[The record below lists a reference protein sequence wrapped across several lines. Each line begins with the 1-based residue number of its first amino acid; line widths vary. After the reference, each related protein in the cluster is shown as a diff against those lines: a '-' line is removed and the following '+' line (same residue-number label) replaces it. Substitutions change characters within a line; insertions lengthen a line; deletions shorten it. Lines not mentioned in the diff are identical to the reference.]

1 MSVITIG
8 LNHTTAP
15 VDVRERIAIAPDDM
29 ADSLRA
35 IRTING
41 VEEAALLST
50 CNRTEMIC
58 WSNEKSSSDEL
69 TDWLANYR
77 KFDRNSLES
86 YLYQYH
92 DSEAIHH
99 ILRVA
104 CGLDSMIL
112 GENEILGQLKS
123 AYKDAVENESLGKYL
138 ERLFQH
144 SFASAKR
151 VRTETAIG
159 DSPVSVAY
167 AAVTLAERIFTK
179 LEDQTALLIGAGE
192 TIELAAR
199 HLQGRNLKQMIIANR
214 TLSNAEKLASSYNA
228 EAIPMSDISNR
239 LHEADIVISAT
250 ASPTA
255 VIGKGAIERAL
266 KQRRRKPIFIVD
278 IAVPRDVEPQV
289 AQLDDVYLYTVD
301 DLQNVISD
309 NLKARRSAAVK
320 AEALVLHDLDD
331 FLGWLR
337 SQSDIETMLD
347 LRATAELKRDQLLQ
361 QHLQQLEQ
369 GKPPAEVLEKLAG
382 SLTNTLIHEP
392 TKSLGQ
398 AARDGDKSLLNAAK
412 RLFNLDKES

>member
-1 MSVITIG
+1 MSLITIG
-8 LNHTTAP
+8 LNHSTAP
-15 VDVRERIAIAPDDM
+15 VEVRERIAIAPNDV
-29 ADSLRA
+29 ADSLNA
-35 IRTING
+35 IRTIEG

-58 WSNEKSSSDEL
+58 WSKEKSSANDL
-69 TDWLANYR
+69 TEWLANYR
-77 KFDRNSLES
+77 KFEKSALEP
-86 YLYQYH
+86 YLYQYQ
-92 DSEAIHH
+92 DSDAIHH

-104 CGLDSMIL
+104 SGLDSMII

-123 AYKDAVENESLGKYL
+123 AYRDAVDNQSLGKYL

-167 AAVTLAERIFTK
+167 AAVSLAERIFTK

-192 TIELAAR
+192 TIELAAQ
-199 HLQGRNLKQMIIANR
+199 HLQGRKLKHLIIANR
-214 TLSNAEKLASSYNA
+214 TLSNAEKLAKTYSA
-228 EAIPMSDISNR
+228 EAILMADISHR
-239 LHEADIVISAT
+239 LGEADIVISAT
-250 ASPTA
+250 ASQVP
-255 VIGKGAIERAL
+255 VIGKGAVERAL

-289 AQLDDVYLYTVD
+289 SQLDDVYLYTVD

-337 SQSDIETMLD
+337 SQSEIETMLD
-347 LRATAELKRDQLLQ
+347 LRAEAEHTRDELLQ
-361 QHLQQLEQ
+361 RHLQQLEQ
-369 GKPPAEVLEKLAG
+369 GKPAEEVLEKLA
-382 SLTNTLIHEP
+382 SALTNTLIHEP
-392 TKSLGQ
+392 TKALGQ
-398 AARDGDKSLLNAAK
+398 AAREGDKSLLKAAK
-412 RLFNLDKES
+412 RLFNLDNKS